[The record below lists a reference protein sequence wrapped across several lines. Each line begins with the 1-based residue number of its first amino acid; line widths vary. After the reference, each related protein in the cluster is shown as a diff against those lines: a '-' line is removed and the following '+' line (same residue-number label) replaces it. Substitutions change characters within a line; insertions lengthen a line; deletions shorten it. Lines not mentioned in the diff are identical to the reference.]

1 MISLPQGRN
10 PPTYHPTSVTAQPVD
25 STSET
30 AVIPHDPHLAA
41 VTIAAHH
48 QLSALENQALSSIAT
63 TSSPPKPRSS
73 SRSAASSLFIPRTS
87 HNSQGIRKPLN
98 KCSLS
103 ELNTMLERNKRVIE
117 SSQST
122 ARMNPATLKRL
133 NSDLEEIGI
142 RIQQLENAQS
152 IKELQQGMR
161 LSSLNGNGNG
171 KGKERELD
179 YQGAMS
185 DINSKS
191 LDQALS
197 SLRIDPK
204 DPSSPPRLSRAAQME
219 LRREE
224 TLVSASCGGVE
235 GGSAAAG

>member
-1 MISLPQGRN
+1 
-10 PPTYHPTSVTAQPVD
+10 
-25 STSET
+25 
-30 AVIPHDPHLAA
+30 
-41 VTIAAHH
+41 
-48 QLSALENQALSSIAT
+48 
-63 TSSPPKPRSS
+63 
-73 SRSAASSLFIPRTS
+73 
-87 HNSQGIRKPLN
+87 
-98 KCSLS
+98 
-103 ELNTMLERNKRVIE
+103 MLERNKRVIE

-161 LSSLNGNGNG
+161 LSSLNGNG